1 MKMKAAPLAE
11 WPLIILLL
19 LLAPLAKSQ
28 ETGLLLVDIQQFYF
42 PGGQWQLE
50 DPQGAGMNAGLLLEE
65 FRNQGLKVY
74 HIRHNVDKGG
84 EFHPYVEPQPGE
96 AVISKNEIN
105 PFLSTRL
112 EKLLRTDSIDK
123 LVICGMQ
130 THLCVEAAVRA
141 AHDLGFSCTL
151 VSDAC
156 ATRSLQFEEH
166 IIPARYVH
174 YSTLRSLADGY
185 ARIITT
191 TELLRESKSY

>member
-1 MKMKAAPLAE
+1 MKMKSAPLAE
-11 WPLIILLL
+11 WPLFILLI
-19 LLAPLAKSQ
+19 LAAPSVKAQ

-50 DPQGAGMNAGLLLEE
+50 DPESAGMNAGILLEE
-65 FRNQGLKVY
+65 FRSHGLKVY
-74 HIRHNVDKGG
+74 HIRHSVEKGG
-84 EFHPYVEPQPGE
+84 DFHPYVKPQAGE
-96 AVISKNEIN
+96 AVISKQEIN

-112 EKLLRTDSIDK
+112 EELLRADSIDR

-151 VSDAC
+151 ISDAC

-174 YSTLRSLADGY
+174 FSTLTSLADGY

-191 TELLRESKSY
+191 AELLRESKSY